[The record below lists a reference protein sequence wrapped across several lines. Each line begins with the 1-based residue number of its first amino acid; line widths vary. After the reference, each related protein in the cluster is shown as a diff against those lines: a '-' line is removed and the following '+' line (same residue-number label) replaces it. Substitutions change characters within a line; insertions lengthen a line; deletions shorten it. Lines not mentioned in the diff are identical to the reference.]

1 MLSILKKRKKIL
13 SILSG
18 VSIVI
23 VIYELY
29 NYKKSKRRIKTQI
42 LKLICQSQ
50 SKEFESF
57 YNFNLNKINK
67 EMLEY
72 NQEQL
77 NYFLVSINKSF
88 YLPKPSNLT
97 SSFNKIRSFN
107 NFRSLD
113 NPELFD
119 LCIHNIGANQYIS
132 CIDNML
138 YFPLIFKIG
147 ITIFNILVFWRLKL
161 SWKAFM
167 INNYH
172 IPILV
177 INKDKNLNFDNKKVL
192 IIFLGLGGVLDPF
205 LKIIE
210 FFVKKNYVIII
221 PIYQPSQAD
230 WYCDNSI
237 HEAQFYKYL
246 TNFLIPNK
254 IFEIEILAWSMGGII
269 YKGFEKYLSLQK
281 HHHIEIKRVFLF
293 EPLITTRAAI
303 DTYFSQI
310 RSYKSTLEIFNSFT
324 RNKYRYFNLVFS
336 YILHTEIGFFA
347 SNSIGYFSSIELINS
362 FKENYPRYIFISE
375 NDIIFNSHS
384 DKQILKSNF
393 KDECVFSDG
402 GYHGSWLYK
411 NKLLIP
417 KLEQIVK

>member
-1 MLSILKKRKKIL
+1 MFTILKKRKKIL

-18 VSIVI
+18 ISIVI

-29 NYKKSKRRIKTQI
+29 NYKKSKRKIKTQI

-88 YLPKPSNLT
+88 YLPNQSNLRN
-97 SSFNKIRSFN
+97 SFNKIKSFN
-107 NFRSLD
+107 NFRSLH

-119 LCIHNIGANQYIS
+119 LCLHNVGANRYIS

-138 YFPLIFKIG
+138 YFPFIFKIG
-147 ITIFNILVFWRLKL
+147 ITIFNILVFLKL
-161 SWKAFM
+161 KFFWKTFM
-167 INNYH
+167 INNYD

-177 INKDKNLNFDNKKVL
+177 INKNKNVNFENKRVL
-192 IIFLGLGGVLDPF
+192 IIFLGLGGLLEPF
-205 LKIIE
+205 FKIIE
-210 FFVKKNYVIII
+210 FFVKKNYIVII
-221 PIYQPSQAD
+221 PIYQASHAD
-230 WYCDNSI
+230 WYCDNRI

-246 TNFLIPNK
+246 ANFLNTNK

-269 YKGFEKYLSLQK
+269 YKGFEKYLSLNK
-281 HHHIEIKRVFLF
+281 HNNIEIKRVFLF
-293 EPLITTRAAI
+293 EPLITTRAAV

-310 RSYKSTLEIFNSFT
+310 RSYNTTLEIFNSFT
-324 RNKYRYFNLVFS
+324 RNRYRYFNFVFS

-347 SNSIGYFSSIELINS
+347 SNSIGYFSSIELIDS
-362 FKENYPRYIFISE
+362 FKEDYPRYIFISE
-375 NDIIFNSHS
+375 NDIIFNSSS
-384 DKQILKSNF
+384 DKQILQSNF
-393 KDECVFSDG
+393 KKECIFSDN